1 MAGAFGA
8 GLLAGEVGLQGKVE
22 AVLRED
28 AAATNER
35 ARAFRR
41 SEEFAERLAAR
52 EPALQGEAIGA
63 GADSWTDERR
73 ALAHGHLYRVT
84 DDEVQAGGAFLSMV
98 LAKSP
103 EKVTERGRAVAMEW
117 RRREGERKIEQLY
130 READALGVSA
140 AGTLGAGTVRTTAAA
155 LTDDMDARED
165 WSAEGPR
172 EAWRDEVIAKL
183 AAEIDG
189 RRKPVVDESDPDF
202 AEVAAVDGTLD
213 MPVETPAGRMLR
225 LAERL
230 RFLMRLGRWVD
241 GEAQPVTSDEE
252 AAFLAEI
259 ASLLREGQTPCNC
272 GDDDCS
278 YATGLSTRVHKA
290 ASAAAEALRDA

>member
-35 ARAFRR
+35 ARA
-41 SEEFAERLAAR
+41 
-52 EPALQGEAIGA
+52 
-63 GADSWTDERR
+63 
-73 ALAHGHLYRVT
+73 HGHLYRVT
-84 DDEVQAGGAFLSMV
+84 DEEVKAGGAFLSMV

-155 LTDDMDARED
+155 RAELEEMLGEQEIKEEAVATAED
-165 WSAEGPR
+165 FAIRAS
-172 EAWRDEVIAKL
+172 RDEGL
-183 AAEIDG
+183 
-189 RRKPVVDESDPDF
+189 DF
-202 AEVAAVDGTLD
+202 
-213 MPVETPAGRMLR
+213 
-225 LAERL
+225 
-230 RFLMRLGRWVD
+230 
-241 GEAQPVTSDEE
+241 
-252 AAFLAEI
+252 
-259 ASLLREGQTPCNC
+259 
-272 GDDDCS
+272 
-278 YATGLSTRVHKA
+278 
-290 ASAAAEALRDA
+290 